1 MAVHDGTAVSG
12 TGAGGAGVAMGMMT
26 QNPQAVTLVASSMP
40 SGMTQ
45 PGQPQVQPQVSVDM
59 FGALIIAYFLGCF
72 CQ

>member
-12 TGAGGAGVAMGMMT
+12 AGAPGAGVAMGMMA

-45 PGQPQVQPQVSVDM
+45 AGQPQVQPQVSADVGV
-59 FGALIIAYFLGCF
+59 FHCTCCTAGCL